1 MKITLA
7 KTAGFCF
14 GVNRAVDTVL
24 RLLDEGKTVATLGP
38 IIHNPQV
45 VGQLEQRGV
54 RVVDT
59 PQQVEP
65 GATLVIRSHGVSRA
79 VYEQAAALPIQLC
92 DATCPFVAKI
102 HRIVAEYSGK
112 GMPVVIAGDEGHPE
126 VIGIRGHCKGK
137 SYVISAPQELTD
149 LIKSGRINKNTPML
163 MVSQTTFNREVFE
176 KCTEI
181 AKNIYT
187 KPLVFD
193 TICNATAQRQA
204 EAVRLARQSDCMVI
218 VGGRQSS
225 NTAKLRD
232 ICCAI
237 CPTVLVETAGELSA
251 AWFRGKR
258 AVGVTAGASTPS
270 DIIKEVLLTMSE
282 IVNNNEVQENEAV
295 AAQPAETAAP
305 EETAAAQPAADEA
318 AAPAQ
323 EQAPKKSFEEMSFE
337 EALEASLQSLS
348 TDERVHG
355 TVVAIAPNEV
365 QVEVAGRKQ
374 AGYIPV
380 DELSADPNVNPEDVV
395 KVGDEL
401 ELLIMRTNDQ
411 EGTIMLSKKRVD
423 AKKGWDTVVA
433 ASESGEVLDGV
444 VTDVIKGGLLA
455 VTHGVKVF
463 IPASHASLYRMED
476 LSPLLKQP
484 VKFQI
489 IEVNQ
494 SRHRAVGSIRNVA
507 RAERKKQEEAFWA
520 QAEVGQHYTGTV
532 KSLTSYGAFVDIG
545 GVDGMIHISELSW
558 SRIKHPSEVVNVGDV
573 VEVYIR
579 DLDREKKKISLGY
592 RKAEDNPWEILK
604 AKYPV
609 GSVLTAK
616 IVGMTTFGAF
626 AQILPGIDGLIHIS
640 QIANHRVEKPQDE
653 LKMGQEVTV
662 KLTAVDFENKRV
674 SLSIRA
680 LLEGDDDTAAAAPA
694 QEEMVA
700 DEASAAPEEAA
711 PAVQDAA
718 GAEEEAAPAQAAE
731 EETAAPEATTAPEAE
746 QEAAQE

>member
-1 MKITLA
+1 MTIKLA
-7 KTAGFCF
+7 KSAGFCF
-14 GVNRAVDTVL
+14 GVNRAVDTVT
-24 RLLDEGKTVATLGP
+24 RLLDAGKTVATLGP

-45 VGQLEQRGV
+45 VEQLGARGV
-54 RVVDT
+54 RTVSS
-59 PQQVEP
+59 PEEAP
-65 GATLVIRSHGVSRA
+65 AGSTLVIRSHGVSRA
-79 VYEQAAALPIQLC
+79 VWEQAQALPVEVC

-102 HRIVAEYSGK
+102 HRIVAEVAGDDI
-112 GMPVVIAGDEGHPE
+112 PVIIAGDEGHPE
-126 VIGIRGHCKGK
+126 VIGIRGHCRGK
-137 SYVISAPQELTD
+137 SYVISSPEQLTD
-149 LIKSGRINKNTPML
+149 LIKSGKINPNTPVL
-163 MVSQTTFNREVFE
+163 MVSQTTFNRAVYE
-176 KCTEI
+176 KCSEI

-204 EAVRLARQSDCMVI
+204 EAVALARHSDGMVI

-232 ICCAI
+232 ICAAI
-237 CPTVLVETAGELSA
+237 CPTILIETADELSSR
-251 AWFRGKR
+251 WFQGKGT
-258 AVGVTAGASTPS
+258 VGVTAGASTPA
-270 DIIKEVLLTMSE
+270 DIIKEVLSTMSE

-295 AAQPAETAAP
+295 APVETAAP
-305 EETAAAQPAADEA
+305 EQETTEAQP
-318 AAPAQ
+318 Q
-323 EQAPKKSFEEMSFE
+323 KSFEEMSFE

-348 TDERVHG
+348 TDERVRG
-355 TVVAIAPNEV
+355 IVVAIAPNEV

-380 DELSADPNVNPEDVV
+380 DELSADPNANPEELV

-423 AKKGWDTVVA
+423 AKIGWDTVVA
-433 ASESGEVLDGV
+433 ASESGEILDGV

-455 VTHGVKVF
+455 VTNGVRVF
-463 IPASHASLYRMED
+463 IPASHASLNRMED
-476 LSPLLKQP
+476 LTPLLKQP
-484 VKFQI
+484 VRFQI

-507 RAERKKQEEAFWA
+507 REERKKQEEAFWA
-520 QAEVGQHYTGTV
+520 QAEIGQRYTGTV

-558 SRIKHPSEVVNVGDV
+558 SRIKHPSEIVNVGDTV
-573 VEVYIR
+573 DVYIR
-579 DLDREKKKISLGY
+579 DLDTEKKKISLGY
-592 RKAEDNPWEILK
+592 RKSEDNPWEILK
-604 AKYPV
+604 EKYPV

-616 IVGMTTFGAF
+616 VVGMTTFGAF

-653 LKMGQEVTV
+653 LKIGQEVTV

-680 LLEGDDDTAAAAPA
+680 LLEDEPTEEPETEAPA
-694 QEEMVA
+694 EEP
-700 DEASAAPEEAA
+700 STEE
-711 PAVQDAA
+711 
-718 GAEEEAAPAQAAE
+718 
-731 EETAAPEATTAPEAE
+731 
-746 QEAAQE
+746 

>member
-1 MKITLA
+1 MTITLA

-14 GVNRAVDTVL
+14 GVNRALDAVN
-24 RLLDEGKTVATLGP
+24 RLLDEGKKVVTLGP

-45 VGQLEQRGV
+45 VRQLEEQGV
-54 RVVDT
+54 CTMAT
-59 PQQVEP
+59 PEEAPP
-65 GATLVIRSHGVSRA
+65 GSTLVIRSHGVPREVKERA
-79 VYEQAAALPIQLC
+79 VALPIEVC

-102 HRIVAEYSGK
+102 HRIVAEYTAAGV
-112 GMPVVIAGDEGHPE
+112 PVIITGDEDHPE
-126 VIGIRGHCKGK
+126 VIGIRGHCNGK
-137 SYVISAPQELTD
+137 SIVISAPEQLTN
-149 LIKSGRINKNTPML
+149 LIKSDKINKNSPVL
-163 MVSQTTFNREVFE
+163 MVSQTTFSHSIFE

-187 KPLVFD
+187 KPIIFD
-193 TICNATAQRQA
+193 TICNATAKRQE
-204 EAVRLARQSDCMVI
+204 EAVQLARQNDCMVI

-232 ICCAI
+232 ICSAI
-237 CPTVLVETAGELSA
+237 CPTLLVETADELPIS
-251 AWFRGKR
+251 WFRDKR
-258 AVGVTAGASTPS
+258 TVGVTAGASTPA

-282 IVNNNEVQENEAV
+282 IVNNNEVQETEAAV
-295 AAQPAETAAP
+295 APV
-305 EETAAAQPAADEA
+305 
-318 AAPAQ
+318 Q
-323 EQAPKKSFEEMSFE
+323 EQTAPKSFDEMSFE

-380 DELSADPNVNPEDVV
+380 DELSADPNVNPEDIV
-395 KVGDEL
+395 KIGDEL

-411 EGTIMLSKKRVD
+411 EGTIMLSKKRID

-433 ASESGEVLDGV
+433 ASESGDVLDGT

-455 VTHGVKVF
+455 VTNGVRVF

-476 LSPLLKQP
+476 LTPLLKQP

-494 SRHRAVGSIRNVA
+494 NRHRAVGSIRNVA
-507 RAERKKQEEAFWA
+507 REERKKQEEAFWA

-558 SRIKHPSEVVNVGDV
+558 ARIKHPSEVVNVGDV

-579 DLDREKKKISLGY
+579 DLDTEKKKISLGY

-604 AKYPV
+604 TQYPV

-616 IVGMTTFGAF
+616 VVGMTTFGAF

-680 LLEGDDDTAAAAPA
+680 LLELEETA
-694 QEEMVA
+694 
-700 DEASAAPEEAA
+700 EASTEEAPVEEAA
-711 PAVQDAA
+711 
-718 GAEEEAAPAQAAE
+718 EEATE
-731 EETAAPEATTAPEAE
+731 E
-746 QEAAQE
+746 